1 MKVSFRDM
9 DIFSKNEEDKD
20 IFFKNGEKIRDWGY
34 VDPPLVAPF
43 YVVLNAKMKKMFKL
57 KLFVFRLIKFRHN
70 I

>member
-34 VDPPLVAPF
+34 VDPPWWPP
-43 YVVLNAKMKKMFKL
+43 VLEIRSCRMKWCQL
-57 KLFVFRLIKFRHN
+57 KI
-70 I
+70 

>member
-34 VDPPLVAPF
+34 VDPPWWP
-43 YVVLNAKMKKMFKL
+43 
-57 KLFVFRLIKFRHN
+57 
-70 I
+70 

>member
-34 VDPPLVAPF
+34 VDHPFVAT
-43 YVVLNAKMKKMFKL
+43 FKSQEVS
-57 KLFVFRLIKFRHN
+57 KLGV
-70 I
+70 

>member
-20 IFFKNGEKIRDWGY
+20 IFFKNGKKIRDWGY
-34 VDPPLVAPF
+34 VDPPLVAPHTD
-43 YVVLNAKMKKMFKL
+43 LRAL
-57 KLFVFRLIKFRHN
+57 TCAPDISQP